1 MQHVRIHTWL
11 PLSTQK
17 NIIQIYYIYIFT
29 IFWGVKNGA
38 NVKSISWKNELEFEC
53 ESIYAVCAI
62 YMARWFFDRY
72 SEKKATITKWP

>member
-11 PLSTQK
+11 PLSKK

-38 NVKSISWKNELEFEC
+38 NVKSISWINELELSVSQFM
-53 ESIYAVCAI
+53 CAI

-72 SEKKATITKWP
+72 HRSEKKATITK